1 MGYVMNLRKVVG
13 SRPLIVVGA
22 SVLLLDKEQRLLL
35 QKRTDNHCWGLP
47 GGSLEPGEELQ
58 EVAAREL
65 QEETGL
71 KAHYLDFFQMF
82 SGEELYYKYPHGDEV
97 YNVIASYVCTEF
109 SGELRK
115 EPEEVEALQYFNL
128 DDLPSPLSPLCASSH
143 HPLALWNR
151 EESHYC
157 KSVYVKEMSFK
168 CKLFD
173 SFLS

>member
-1 MGYVMNLRKVVG
+1 MGYVMDLRKVLG
-13 SRPLIVVGA
+13 RRPLIVVGA
-22 SVLLLDKEQRLLL
+22 SVLLMDKERRLLL
-35 QKRTDNHCWGLP
+35 QKRTDNQCWGLP

-71 KAHYLDFFQMF
+71 KAHHLEFFQIF

-128 DDLPSPLSPLCASSH
+128 DDLPSPLSPPDKKVLE
-143 HPLALWNR
+143 NFITYINDNKR
-151 EESHYC
+151 
-157 KSVYVKEMSFK
+157 
-168 CKLFD
+168 
-173 SFLS
+173 